1 MHNIEPY
8 LLIPFAIMLL
18 SIAILPLVAPRFWGK
33 NINNLLNNNDKTLN
47 AYIDPNMD
55 VRSY

>member
-1 MHNIEPY
+1 MFPAFLEGFLKDSY
-8 LLIPFAIMLL
+8 
-18 SIAILPLVAPRFWGK
+18 WDK